1 MSCLDV
7 DEPVGNL
14 RAQGKQTHA
23 QGPQCRP
30 QAALIVVQGYIAG
43 RTTGKPE
50 KNHDDRAARQQAFE
64 FEAGTADL
72 PHDERWNGVSDPDE
86 PQAVGALDEQAA
98 LIDVDLEIGS
108 ALLCLTRHLRF
119 LVAVRPG
126 LISPILATRINASLD
141 RISHGRANLNVVS
154 GSGKFDFEGL
164 PLSHEQRYEL
174 TREWLA
180 VFRAAFG
187 SDPVNFKGG
196 HIHVENGNALLPS
209 VQRPYPPIYFGGSS
223 DEARAV
229 AAEHADVYLSWGE
242 RPEEV
247 REKFADVRRQAEAR
261 GRRLRFGLR
270 AHIIVLETE
279 EEAWREADR
288 LIAHLTD
295 EQIAKAQAG
304 FAASESVG
312 QQRMARLHHGS
323 RDSLRIGRNLWAG
336 VGLVRGGA
344 GTAFVGSP
352 ENIARALSEYRDA
365 GVETFI
371 LSGYPHLEEAYRTAE
386 LMFPA
391 IAKASPIFQTAQQ
404 AVETATARAGSP
416 TIGRFS
422 SI

>member
-1 MSCLDV
+1 MS
-7 DEPVGNL
+7 
-14 RAQGKQTHA
+14 RQTSPPEIFWFIPGA
-23 QGPQCRP
+23 GDGRRLGAPTRP
-30 QAALIVVQGYIAG
+30 NSLAYLASIAQAADSLGFEGVLLPTGGLSEDTIV
-43 RTTGKPE
+43 
-50 KNHDDRAARQQAFE
+50 
-64 FEAGTADL
+64 L
-72 PHDERWNGVSDPDE
+72 
-86 PQAVGALDEQAA
+86 
-98 LIDVDLEIGS
+98 GS
-108 ALLCLTRHLRF
+108 ALLSLTRRLRF

-126 LISPILATRINASLD
+126 LISPILAARINASLD
-141 RISHGRANLNVVS
+141 RISNGRANLNVVS

-164 PLSHEQRYEL
+164 PHSHEERYEL

-187 SDPVNFKGG
+187 SEAVNFKGR
-196 HIHVENGNALLPS
+196 HIHVENGKALLPS

-229 AAEHADVYLSWGE
+229 AAEHVDVYLSWGE

-261 GRRLRFGLR
+261 GRHVRFGLR
-270 AHIIVLETE
+270 AHIIVRETE
-279 EEAWREADR
+279 EEAWREADG

-304 FAASESVG
+304 FAASDSVG
-312 QQRMARLHHGS
+312 QQRMARLHHGH
-323 RDSLRIGRNLWAG
+323 RESLRIGPNLWAG

-352 ENIARALSEYRDA
+352 GNIARALAEYQDA

-386 LMFPA
+386 LLFPA
-391 IAKASPIFQTAQQ
+391 IGKSSPIFQTVGQ
-404 AVETATARAGSP
+404 AVETAIARAGSP
-416 TIGRFS
+416 SVGRFS

>member
-1 MSCLDV
+1 MS
-7 DEPVGNL
+7 G
-14 RAQGKQTHA
+14 QTSPPEIFWFIPCAGDGRHLGA
-23 QGPQCRP
+23 ATRP
-30 QAALIVVQGYIAG
+30 NGFTYLASVAQAADTLGFDGVLLPTGGLSEDTIV
-43 RTTGKPE
+43 
-50 KNHDDRAARQQAFE
+50 
-64 FEAGTADL
+64 
-72 PHDERWNGVSDPDE
+72 
-86 PQAVGALDEQAA
+86 
-98 LIDVDLEIGS
+98 IGS
-108 ALLCLTRHLRF
+108 ALLSLTRQLRF

-126 LISPILATRINASLD
+126 LISPILAARINASLD
-141 RISHGRANLNVVS
+141 RISNGRANLNVVS

-164 PLSHEQRYEL
+164 PLSHEERYEL
-174 TREWLA
+174 TREWLT
-180 VFRAAFG
+180 VFRASFG
-187 SDPVNFKGG
+187 RDPVNFRGK
-196 HIHVENGNALLPS
+196 HLHVENGKALLPS

-261 GRRLRFGLR
+261 GRRVRFGLR
-270 AHIIVLETE
+270 AHIIVRETE
-279 EEAWREADR
+279 EEAWGEADR

-304 FAASESVG
+304 YAASESVG
-312 QQRMARLHHGS
+312 QQRMARLHRGH
-323 RDSLRIGRNLWAG
+323 RDSLRVGRNLWAG

-344 GTAFVGSP
+344 GTAFVGAP

-365 GVETFI
+365 GVEIFI

-386 LMFPA
+386 LLFPV
-391 IAKASPIFQTAQQ
+391 IGKGSPIFQTEQQ
-404 AVETATARAGSP
+404 AVDTATAHAGSP